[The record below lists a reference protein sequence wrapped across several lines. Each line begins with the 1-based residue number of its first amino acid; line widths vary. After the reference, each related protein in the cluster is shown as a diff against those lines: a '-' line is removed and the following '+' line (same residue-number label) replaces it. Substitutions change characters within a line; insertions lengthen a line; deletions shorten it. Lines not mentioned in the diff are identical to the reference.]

1 MSYQSIV
8 TVVDKGIIDRV
19 FESARCEESYCGTV
33 IAGRGSGM
41 HENKKLFNLALE
53 PEKEILLVLTKAEH
67 SEKIINQ
74 IEEAVNI
81 TAPGNGILFGLNIK
95 RLHGIRS

>member
-1 MSYQSIV
+1 MSYQAIL
-8 TVVDKGIIDRV
+8 TVVDKGMIDSV

-53 PEKEILLVLTKAEH
+53 PEKEILLVLTEEGH

-74 IEEAVNI
+74 IEETANI
-81 TAPGNGILFGLNIK
+81 TSPGNGILFGMNIK
-95 RLHGIRS
+95 RVHGINS